1 MNILREHLSAWAIVA
16 MLAGVL
22 VTVWDGLSP
31 ADHRDN
37 AASACFD
44 PADRTALVQ
53 LPRGTSWQPD
63 AALAG
68 LPQGGDVIAA
78 YELAEARNLAR
89 YKGAR
94 MSPPRV
100 AGGVSPTA
108 MC

>member
-1 MNILREHLSAWAIVA
+1 MNILREHLSAWAVVA

-22 VTVWDGLSP
+22 VAVWDGLSP
-31 ADHRDN
+31 AGHRYDS
-37 AASACFD
+37 ASACFD
-44 PADRTALVQ
+44 PAQRTPLVQ

-68 LPQGGDVIAA
+68 LPHGGDETAA

-89 YKGAR
+89 YDSAGIL
-94 MSPPRV
+94 PPRV